1 MEVASASNFVSSETE
16 KTTTV
21 CNLQTMNSFVM
32 SHNLMRGQ
40 FGSHANERSL
50 ICSFMMVEV

>member
-1 MEVASASNFVSSETE
+1 MEVASASNFLSLETE

-21 CNLQTMNSFVM
+21 CNYQTMNSFVM

-40 FGSHANERSL
+40 FGSYANEKSL
-50 ICSFMMVEV
+50 ICSFMMVEM